1 MFKNIAEATA
11 KLGEAKVLNL
21 INTAVKNAEY
31 RKSYNVRR
39 QDKLDRLAAIEND
52 PKLAEQLQRIL
63 AARSKV

>member
-21 INTAVKNAEY
+21 INSAVKNADY

-63 AARSKV
+63 AARSKS